1 MSEIRT
7 NTVSDAAGTGPV
19 TLTGQYAAKAWVNFN
34 GTGTVAIRDSGNV
47 SSITD
52 NGQGDYTLNIGN
64 GMNDANYSFA
74 GSGNASGSGVNARG
88 AVITQHTT
96 MTATLI
102 RLYTNR
108 NGDNGAGPVNL
119 DYSIA
124 CVNILG
130 DLA

>member
-1 MSEIRT
+1 MSTIRVD
-7 NTVSDAAGTGPV
+7 NFGPAGGGTTYSARGI
-19 TLTGQYAAKAWVNFN
+19 AKAWVNFN
-34 GTGTVAIRDSGNV
+34 GTGTIAARDSENL
-47 SSITD
+47 SSLTD
-52 NGQGDYTLNIGN
+52 NGTGDYTINLSN
-64 GMNDANYSFA
+64 GMDDANYSFA

-96 MTATLI
+96 MTATSLRI
-102 RLYTNR
+102 YTNR